1 MTFKMVDFHRLAIP
15 IIVILIV
22 GGTLSFFLAYGFY
35 PEKHVNV
42 KVDEKCYEFLDNA
55 LIKYNRLQAE
65 RELLVLKLQT
75 NAIESPT
82 ATVPMIFSG
91 TREEIDSI
99 VSDYNIMINNSQ
111 RLEAGNNHINKYMVK
126 ATISKQNLESIIKD
140 LTIKDFDPLRKTI
153 FGSFGLQSNSYITEE
168 EGKRISSYSKYFM
181 SNGIRQ
187 IVDDGSDIEDHY
199 DGVKQAECRTKI
211 QY

>member
-1 MTFKMVDFHRLAIP
+1 MIDFHRLAIP

-22 GGTLSFFLAYGFY
+22 GGTISFFLAYGFY

-55 LIKYNRLQAE
+55 FTKYNRLQAE

-75 NAIESPT
+75 NAIESFD
-82 ATVPMIFSG
+82 AIVPMIFSG
-91 TREEIDSI
+91 TREEIDNLI
-99 VSDYNIMINNSQ
+99 SDYNIKITTSQ
-111 RLEAGNNHINKYMVK
+111 RLGADNNHIDKYIVK
-126 ATISKQNLESIIKD
+126 TTISKQNLESIIKD
-140 LTIKDFDPLRKTI
+140 LTVEDFDPLRKTI
-153 FGSFGLQSNSYITEE
+153 FSSFGLQSNSYITEE

-187 IVDDGSDIEDHY
+187 IVDDRSNIEGHD

>member
-1 MTFKMVDFHRLAIP
+1 MVDFHRFAIP
-15 IIVILIV
+15 IIVILII
-22 GGTLSFFLAYGFY
+22 GGTISFFLAYGFY

-42 KVDEKCYEFLDNA
+42 KVDKKCYELLDNA
-55 LIKYNRLQAE
+55 LAKYNRLQAE

-75 NAIESPT
+75 NAIESPD
-82 ATVPMIFSG
+82 AVVPVIFSG
-91 TREEIDSI
+91 TKEEIDSF
-99 VSDYNIMINNSQ
+99 VSDYSLKINNSQ
-111 RLEAGNNHINKYMVK
+111 RLEAGNNHIDKYMIE

-140 LTIKDFDPLRKTI
+140 LTIKDFDPLSKTI
-153 FGSFGLQSNSYITEE
+153 FGSFGIQSNPYITEE

-187 IVDDGSDIEDHY
+187 IVDDSNDIDGHS
-199 DGVKQAECRTKI
+199 DGVNQAECRTEI

>member
-1 MTFKMVDFHRLAIP
+1 MIDFQRLAIP

-22 GGTLSFFLAYGFY
+22 GGTISFFLAYGFY

-75 NAIESPT
+75 NAIESFD
-82 ATVPMIFSG
+82 AIVPVIFSG
-91 TREEIDSI
+91 TREEIDNI
-99 VSDYNIMINNSQ
+99 ISDYNIKITTSQ
-111 RLEAGNNHINKYMVK
+111 RLGAGNNHIDKYIVK
-126 ATISKQNLESIIKD
+126 TTISKQNLESIIKD
-140 LTIKDFDPLRKTI
+140 LTVKDFEPLRKTI

-181 SNGIRQ
+181 SNGIR
-187 IVDDGSDIEDHY
+187 
-199 DGVKQAECRTKI
+199 
-211 QY
+211 

>member
-1 MTFKMVDFHRLAIP
+1 MIDFQRLAIP

-22 GGTLSFFLAYGFY
+22 GGTISFFLAYGFY

-55 LIKYNRLQAE
+55 FTKYNRLQAE

-75 NAIESPT
+75 NAIESFN
-82 ATVPMIFSG
+82 AIVPVIFSG
-91 TREEIDSI
+91 TREEIDNFI
-99 VSDYNIMINNSQ
+99 SDYNIKITTSQ
-111 RLEAGNNHINKYMVK
+111 RLGASNNHIDKYIVK
-126 ATISKQNLESIIKD
+126 TTISKQNLESIIKD
-140 LTIKDFDPLRKTI
+140 LMVEDFDPLRKTI
-153 FGSFGLQSNSYITEE
+153 FGSFGLQSNSHITEE

-187 IVDDGSDIEDHY
+187 IVDNRSNIEGHD

>member
-1 MTFKMVDFHRLAIP
+1 MVDFHRLTIP

-22 GGTLSFFLAYGFY
+22 GGTISFFLAYGFY

-55 LIKYNRLQAE
+55 LTKYNRLQAE

-75 NAIESPT
+75 NAIESPD
-82 ATVPMIFSG
+82 AIVPVIFSG
-91 TREEIDSI
+91 TGGEVDNLI
-99 VSDYNIMINNSQ
+99 SDYNIKTYNSQ
-111 RLEAGNNHINKYMVK
+111 RLEAGNNHIDKYMVK
-126 ATISKQNLESIIKD
+126 AAMSKQNLESIVKN
-140 LTIKDFDPLRKTI
+140 LTIKDFDPLKKTVL
-153 FGSFGLQSNSYITEE
+153 GSFGLQSNSYITEE

-181 SNGIRQ
+181 SNGIKQ
-187 IVDDGSDIEDHY
+187 IVNDGGDTEGHY

>member
-1 MTFKMVDFHRLAIP
+1 MIDFHRLAIP

-22 GGTLSFFLAYGFY
+22 GGTISFFLAYGFY

-55 LIKYNRLQAE
+55 FTKYNRLQAE

-75 NAIESPT
+75 NAIESFD
-82 ATVPMIFSG
+82 AIVPVIFSG
-91 TREEIDSI
+91 TREEIDNLI
-99 VSDYNIMINNSQ
+99 SDYNIKITTSQ
-111 RLEAGNNHINKYMVK
+111 RLGADNNHIDKYIVK
-126 ATISKQNLESIIKD
+126 TTISKQNLESIIKD
-140 LTIKDFDPLRKTI
+140 LTVEDFDPLRKTI
-153 FGSFGLQSNSYITEE
+153 FSSFGLQSNSYITKE
-168 EGKRISSYSKYFM
+168 EGKRILSYSKYFM

-187 IVDDGSDIEDHY
+187 IVDDRSNIEDN
-199 DGVKQAECRTKI
+199 DEVKQAECRTKI

>member
-1 MTFKMVDFHRLAIP
+1 MIDFQRLAIP

-22 GGTLSFFLAYGFY
+22 GGTISFFLAYGFY

-75 NAIESPT
+75 NAIESFD
-82 ATVPMIFSG
+82 AIVPVIFSG
-91 TREEIDSI
+91 TREEIDNI
-99 VSDYNIMINNSQ
+99 ISDYNIKITTSQ
-111 RLEAGNNHINKYMVK
+111 RLGVGNNHIDKYIVK
-126 ATISKQNLESIIKD
+126 TTISKQNLESIIKD
-140 LTIKDFDPLRKTI
+140 LTVKDFDPLRKTI

-187 IVDDGSDIEDHY
+187 IVDDRDDIEGHD

>member
-1 MTFKMVDFHRLAIP
+1 MIDFHRLAIP

-22 GGTLSFFLAYGFY
+22 GGTISFFLAYGFY

-55 LIKYNRLQAE
+55 FTKYNRLQAE

-75 NAIESPT
+75 NAIESFD
-82 ATVPMIFSG
+82 AIVPVIFSG
-91 TREEIDSI
+91 TREEIDNLI
-99 VSDYNIMINNSQ
+99 SDYNIKITTSQ
-111 RLEAGNNHINKYMVK
+111 RLGADNNHIDKYIVK
-126 ATISKQNLESIIKD
+126 TTISKQNLESIIKD
-140 LTIKDFDPLRKTI
+140 LTVEDFDPLRKTI
-153 FGSFGLQSNSYITEE
+153 FSSFGLQSNSYITEE

-187 IVDDGSDIEDHY
+187 IVDDRSNIEGHD
-199 DGVKQAECRTKI
+199 DEVKQAECRTKI

>member
-1 MTFKMVDFHRLAIP
+1 M
-15 IIVILIV
+15 
-22 GGTLSFFLAYGFY
+22 
-35 PEKHVNV
+35 

-55 LIKYNRLQAE
+55 LIKSNRLQAE

-75 NAIESPT
+75 NAIESFD
-82 ATVPMIFSG
+82 AIVPVIFSG
-91 TREEIDSI
+91 TREEIDNI
-99 VSDYNIMINNSQ
+99 ISDYNIKITTSQ
-111 RLEAGNNHINKYMVK
+111 RLGAGNNHIDKYIVK
-126 ATISKQNLESIIKD
+126 TTISKQNLESIIKD
-140 LTIKDFDPLRKTI
+140 LTVKDFDPLRKTI

-187 IVDDGSDIEDHY
+187 IVDDRDDIEGHD

>member
-1 MTFKMVDFHRLAIP
+1 MIDFHRLAIP

-22 GGTLSFFLAYGFY
+22 GGTIGFFLAYGFY

-55 LIKYNRLQAE
+55 LTKYNRLQAE

-75 NAIESPT
+75 NVIISFDAI
-82 ATVPMIFSG
+82 VPVVFSG
-91 TREEIDSI
+91 TREEIDNLI
-99 VSDYNIMINNSQ
+99 SDYNIKITTSQ
-111 RLEAGNNHINKYMVK
+111 RLGAGNNHIDKYIAK
-126 ATISKQNLESIIKD
+126 TTISKQNLESIIKD
-140 LTIKDFDPLRKTI
+140 LTVKDFDPLRKTI
-153 FGSFGLQSNSYITEE
+153 FGSFGLQSNSYITME

-187 IVDDGSDIEDHY
+187 IVDDGSDIKDH
-199 DGVKQAECRTKI
+199 DDEVKQAECRTKI

>member
-1 MTFKMVDFHRLAIP
+1 MIFKMVDFHRLAIP
-15 IIVILIV
+15 IIAILIV
-22 GGTLSFFLAYGFY
+22 GGTISFFLAYGFY

-42 KVDEKCYEFLDNA
+42 KVDEKCYELLDNA
-55 LIKYNRLQAE
+55 LTKYNRLQAE

-75 NAIESPT
+75 NAIESLDAIIP
-82 ATVPMIFSG
+82 VIFSG
-91 TREEIDSI
+91 TREEINNLI
-99 VSDYNIMINNSQ
+99 SDYNIKINNSQ
-111 RLEAGNNHINKYMVK
+111 RLEAGNNYIDKYMVE
-126 ATISKQNLESIIKD
+126 ATTSKQNLESIIKD
-140 LTIKDFDPLRKTI
+140 LTVKDFEPLRRTI

-187 IVDDGSDIEDHY
+187 IVNDESDIEGHY